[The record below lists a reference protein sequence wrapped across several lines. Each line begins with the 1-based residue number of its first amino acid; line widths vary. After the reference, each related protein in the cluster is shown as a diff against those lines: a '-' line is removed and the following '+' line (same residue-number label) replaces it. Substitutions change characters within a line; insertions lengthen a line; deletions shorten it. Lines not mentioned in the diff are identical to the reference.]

1 MESKKINQ
9 LATELTPSLDDLT
22 IIGDP
27 STGISKKITLSQM
40 AALFT
45 GTVEEY
51 ASLAAFPLVGVADTI
66 YIATDTN
73 ILYRWSTSLNA
84 YVELS
89 PNIISSLVFND
100 SNGFDGT
107 ISLVG
112 STATLTITTT
122 LTSGSV
128 AFGGASGALSQDNTN
143 FYWDNS
149 NKRLGINTNAP
160 TVALDAF
167 GSGIIGRI
175 NGTST
180 NNAFLGFA
188 SAGTNKWSIGNVQ
201 SDHRFRIY
209 NEATTSEL
217 VSVLQTGEFG
227 IGIAN
232 PTTKFHIDGAA
243 SALIVNLDANVSIA
257 KSISFRSDNSNRWNI
272 EVSGTEST
280 GNAGMDFFLRSYTDA
295 GALIETPLSI
305 VRSTGVTTIKSLT
318 LTNALSAANGG
329 TGITSYTIGD
339 LIYASGATTLA
350 KLADVATGNALI
362 SGGVGVA
369 PSWGKIDLTT
379 TITGTLP
386 VANGGTGA
394 TTFTAGRV
402 LFGNGT
408 SAINTSANLFWDNT
422 NGRLGIGLSSP
433 TAALEIFD
441 NTNSGIIRLSRD
453 LGGQRGA
460 LVFGRNNSG
469 TFQITSQIVGD
480 SDSASVNNGILSF
493 WTTNSSGVN
502 SQRLSIN
509 GSGLATFTANVNT
522 SGGTIYA
529 KVSGTESSNYQ
540 LSAIT
545 MGYDSTNGRGWI
557 TAAGTSVRTELV
569 LNQGGGNVGV
579 GVIPTAQFHVGTTT
593 GNLSHFG
600 GISTTNT
607 HYTGI
612 SLGYREASGYAKT
625 AIVQE
630 QIGDGAARG
639 HLHFLVDVANDGN
652 SAILGDSKM
661 MIHGTSG
668 NVLIG
673 TTTDSGYKL
682 DISGNCAATRFWVA
696 SGGNATDPMI
706 RVKDDT
712 DTGIY
717 FPSANEMAFATGA
730 NTVMRMTSGG
740 QVICSTG
747 GNAGGESTAQFLIN
761 GSGYS
766 GFHWLDATAYYI
778 GQNSS
783 LRELRLYSGGPSA
796 GVKLT
801 NGSTSWGTYSDERLK
816 TNIEDIGSVLNKIK
830 NLRTI
835 KYHLKNVDEENR
847 QKRYGLIAQD
857 LVGKFDEV
865 LSLSKYND
873 ENPTEY
879 YDLRYTEL
887 IPILVKAIQEQ
898 QVQIEELKLK

>member
-9 LATELTPSLDDLT
+9 LATELTPSLADLT

-51 ASLAAFPLVGVADTI
+51 PSFSSFPVVGVADTI

-73 ILYRWSTSLNA
+73 VLYRWNTGTSA

-89 PNIISSLVFND
+89 PNIIASLVFND

-128 AFGGASGALSQDNTN
+128 AFGGASGALSQDNSN
-143 FYWDNS
+143 FYWDNT
-149 NKRLGINTNAP
+149 NKRHGINTNTP
-160 TVALDAF
+160 TTTLDVF
-167 GSGIIGRI
+167 GSGIIGRF

-188 SAGTNKWSIGNVQ
+188 SNGMNRWSIGNVQ

-217 VSVLQTGEFG
+217 ATILSTGEFG

-280 GNAGMDFFLRSYTDA
+280 GNAGMDFFLRSYSDA

-339 LIYASGATTLA
+339 LIYASGSTTLA

-422 NGRLGIGLSSP
+422 NSRLGIGTDVPAARLQIVGAFAEQIRFGTNTSVYTNISMGTGFTTFDSIGGDSGAYSFRDDGQTRLFINASGFVGIGTDNP
-433 TAALEIFD
+433 TARLHVANSLGGSVVFIQSTATNGEAQVTIQGRNSSGTSREAIFKYD
-441 NTNSGIIRLSRD
+441 NTDVFRIATASNIGMQFETNDIPRLRISNIGNIGVGVVPATWVSTAKAIQVGGYNSLSQQHNGSMNLVQD
-453 LGGQRGA
+453 AFENASNSFAYGSTGGLPTRINMNPNDGAITFFNAAAGTSGNTITWNQRMQLDSSGR
-460 LVFGRNNSG
+460 LVFTPASISDANNSIFANSNGYQYLQGGTNGLILSNNSG
-469 TFQITSQIVGD
+469 QDCRIRIEDNNTMIFETSSTQRMRFTSGGAKVLNNSVYTLSKTITGTANGTDVIFTINYGFPGGVAGTIEVFAMAGIPSGGSISSRLLTFNFAGGNNFGGTVHASNVSNSVLGSVAAPAPAGTSIDNLSASIT
-480 SDSASVNNGILSF
+480 SASVNGFNISISN
-493 WTTNSSGVN
+493 TISG
-502 SQRLSIN
+502 SQ
-509 GSGLATFTANVNT
+509 
-522 SGGTIYA
+522 
-529 KVSGTESSNYQ
+529 
-540 LSAIT
+540 
-545 MGYDSTNGRGWI
+545 I
-557 TAAGTSVRTELV
+557 TA
-569 LNQGGGNVGV
+569 
-579 GVIPTAQFHVGTTT
+579 PTYYIKVTYG
-593 GNLSHFG
+593 
-600 GISTTNT
+600 
-607 HYTGI
+607 
-612 SLGYREASGYAKT
+612 
-625 AIVQE
+625 
-630 QIGDGAARG
+630 
-639 HLHFLVDVANDGN
+639 LH
-652 SAILGDSKM
+652 S
-661 MIHGTSG
+661 
-668 NVLIG
+668 
-673 TTTDSGYKL
+673 
-682 DISGNCAATRFWVA
+682 
-696 SGGNATDPMI
+696 NAT
-706 RVKDDT
+706 
-712 DTGIY
+712 
-717 FPSANEMAFATGA
+717 
-730 NTVMRMTSGG
+730 
-740 QVICSTG
+740 
-747 GNAGGESTAQFLIN
+747 
-761 GSGYS
+761 
-766 GFHWLDATAYYI
+766 
-778 GQNSS
+778 
-783 LRELRLYSGGPSA
+783 
-796 GVKLT
+796 
-801 NGSTSWGTYSDERLK
+801 
-816 TNIEDIGSVLNKIK
+816 
-830 NLRTI
+830 
-835 KYHLKNVDEENR
+835 
-847 QKRYGLIAQD
+847 
-857 LVGKFDEV
+857 
-865 LSLSKYND
+865 LS
-873 ENPTEY
+873 
-879 YDLRYTEL
+879 
-887 IPILVKAIQEQ
+887 
-898 QVQIEELKLK
+898 